1 LVHEPGAGQA
11 SIDADANVRD
21 AAMVAMAQ
29 TIQHNEISRYGAA
42 HGWAQSLKQEKAS
55 TLLKQ
60 TLDEETAS
68 STRLSDLAKTVNT
81 SAMHE

>member
-1 LVHEPGAGQA
+1 MDDCSASA
-11 SIDADANVRD
+11 SIEADANVRD